1 MLETPVIVAT
11 VVPGRPLRIP
21 HGVVSLKPDPG
32 VRAVKVLDPTLPRDY
47 EIDFKIVSREIVLGN
62 LPNELGSPRVVVELE
77 DGAKVLF
84 RSREV
89 NLRGVTNF
97 RDSGGYRSGTGILP
111 WDRIFRSDNLAKLDS
126 GDWKMLHALGIR
138 RIVDLRTADER
149 FQSPTIIPK
158 GLGDIELISIPMS
171 GEIAG
176 TMDAIS
182 LILAGRLESVTAS
195 DMGEMYRSMVR
206 DHTDDFLRVLAILED
221 DSPAATLVHCTAG
234 KDRTGL
240 VIAFYQLRS
249 GARIEDVFADYV
261 RSNILRTPFRVEF
274 LGPIFSEAGIDIT
287 RFIPYLS
294 APPKAFF
301 EALNFARKEFP
312 MLVYPKSNG
321 LGN

>member
-21 HGVVSLKPDPG
+21 HGVVSSKPDPG
-32 VRAVKVLDPTLPRDY
+32 IRTVKVLDPASASNH
-47 EIDFKIVSREIVLGN
+47 EIDYKVVSREIVLEN
-62 LPNELGSPRVVVELE
+62 LPEELASPRVVVELE
-77 DGAKVLF
+77 DGMTVFF

-89 NLRGVTNF
+89 KLRGVTNF
-97 RDSGGYRSGTGILP
+97 RDSGGYRSSTGIVP
-111 WDRIFRSDNLAKLDS
+111 WDRIFRSDNLAKLDL

-138 RIVDLRTADER
+138 RIVDLRVEDER
-149 FQSPTIIPK
+149 IQSPTVLPK
-158 GLGDIELISIPMS
+158 GLTDIELISIPMS

-182 LILAGRLESVTAS
+182 LILAGRLESITAS
-195 DMGEMYRSMVR
+195 DMGEMYLSMLR
-206 DHTDDFLRVLAILED
+206 NHADDFLRVLAILED
-221 DSPAATLVHCTAG
+221 DAPAATLVHCTAG

-240 VIAFYQLRS
+240 VIAFFQLRS
-249 GARIEDVFADYV
+249 GVRTEDVFADYV

-274 LGPIFSEAGIDIT
+274 LRPIFSEAGIDIT

-301 EALNFARKEFP
+301 EALTFARKEFP
-312 MLVYPKSNG
+312 MLVYPRSNG
-321 LGN
+321 VGN